1 MRRGQ
6 GEEEPHL
13 VGKSKSG
20 KALFGRVKG
29 QSPCPR
35 RAHCPYTIETKWRWC
50 ISAPLVGAKQSL
62 AENLSFIKLL
72 TATPSSIN
80 NTLTEKKKS
89 GIIREKGGAV
99 MSTAKRTIEEQI
111 AELQKKQKEL
121 KEQEKR
127 LRARKSK
134 EERAKRT
141 KHLIEMGG
149 TIYSILGREYVE
161 GDTERLAAFLKG
173 QDSRGGYFSKAMN
186 DFPAAPVTDPNSNN
200 GKN

>member
-1 MRRGQ
+1 M
-6 GEEEPHL
+6 
-13 VGKSKSG
+13 SS
-20 KALFGRVKG
+20 
-29 QSPCPR
+29 S
-35 RAHCPYTIETKWRWC
+35 
-50 ISAPLVGAKQSL
+50 
-62 AENLSFIKLL
+62 L
-72 TATPSSIN
+72 TADAVEK

-99 MSTAKRTIEEQI
+99 MSSTKRTIEEQI

-149 TIYSILGREYVE
+149 TIYSILGREFVE
-161 GDTERLAAFLKG
+161 GDIERLAAFLKG

-186 DFPAAPVTDPNSNN
+186 DFLKSDTTDSDTHN
-200 GKN
+200 

>member
-1 MRRGQ
+1 M
-6 GEEEPHL
+6 
-13 VGKSKSG
+13 
-20 KALFGRVKG
+20 
-29 QSPCPR
+29 
-35 RAHCPYTIETKWRWC
+35 
-50 ISAPLVGAKQSL
+50 
-62 AENLSFIKLL
+62 
-72 TATPSSIN
+72 
-80 NTLTEKKKS
+80 TEKKKS

-127 LRARKSK
+127 LRANKSK

-161 GDTERLAAFLKG
+161 GDIERLAAFLKG
-173 QDSRGGYFSKAMN
+173 QDNRGGYFSKAMN
-186 DFPAAPVTDPNSNN
+186 DFPKADTTASNDN
-200 GKN
+200 K

>member
-1 MRRGQ
+1 
-6 GEEEPHL
+6 
-13 VGKSKSG
+13 
-20 KALFGRVKG
+20 
-29 QSPCPR
+29 
-35 RAHCPYTIETKWRWC
+35 
-50 ISAPLVGAKQSL
+50 
-62 AENLSFIKLL
+62 
-72 TATPSSIN
+72 
-80 NTLTEKKKS
+80 
-89 GIIREKGGAV
+89 

-149 TIYSILGREYVE
+149 TIYSILGREFIE
-161 GDTERLAAFLKG
+161 GDIERLGAFLKG

-186 DFPAAPVTDPNSNN
+186 DFLKSDTTDSDTHN
-200 GKN
+200 

>member
-1 MRRGQ
+1 MANG
-6 GEEEPHL
+6 
-13 VGKSKSG
+13 
-20 KALFGRVKG
+20 
-29 QSPCPR
+29 
-35 RAHCPYTIETKWRWC
+35 
-50 ISAPLVGAKQSL
+50 
-62 AENLSFIKLL
+62 
-72 TATPSSIN
+72 
-80 NTLTEKKKS
+80 
-89 GIIREKGGAV
+89 
-99 MSTAKRTIEEQI
+99 KRTIEEQI

-161 GDTERLAAFLKG
+161 GDIERLAAFLKG